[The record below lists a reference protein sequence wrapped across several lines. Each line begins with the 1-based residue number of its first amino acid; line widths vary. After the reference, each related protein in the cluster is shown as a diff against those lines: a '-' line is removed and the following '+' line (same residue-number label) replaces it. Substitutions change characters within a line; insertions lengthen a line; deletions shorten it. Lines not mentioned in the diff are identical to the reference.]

1 MFYLIQGGGI
11 RIDGSADLTDC
22 NIHDNVAGDL
32 SCLLAVLCR
41 DVDCFS
47 QTGCVPTLW
56 YNDFRHVSLLLKL
69 NP

>member
-1 MFYLIQGGGI
+1 IFTLQGGGI

-32 SCLLAVLCR
+32 SCLLAGLCP
-41 DVDCFS
+41 DVDCFI
-47 QTGCVPTLW
+47 QTGCVPIPW
-56 YNDFRHVSLLLKL
+56 YNDFRNVSLLLKL